1 MVSKFIKILSALFIL
16 AFLNCCQSDT
26 SSKPIKNPKIAIAGL
41 AIESS
46 TFSPATTDAA
56 AFLAREG
63 AAIFDYYPFLKE
75 GRPQRVAANW
85 APTLRGHALPG
96 GIVTRKAYDS
106 LVGKTLALL
115 KKELPLDGLFF
126 DIHGAM
132 SVEGLDDPEGDFIQ
146 KIREL
151 IGTKTLIST
160 SMDLHGNVSQRL
172 AQHTDLITL
181 QRLREILILKDE
193 FCSYDSNVI
202 VIDEEVC
209 DVNEVEFL

>member
-16 AFLNCCQSDT
+16 AFLNGCQSDT

-146 KIREL
+146 KIR
-151 IGTKTLIST
+151 
-160 SMDLHGNVSQRL
+160 
-172 AQHTDLITL
+172 
-181 QRLREILILKDE
+181 
-193 FCSYDSNVI
+193 
-202 VIDEEVC
+202 
-209 DVNEVEFL
+209 